1 MNVQVRQLGNVVK
14 MTSDQ
19 KVDAAT
25 FVDGTAFKQAL
36 RGLAGGV
43 SIVSSGHA
51 PQRHGLTVTAACSV
65 SVEPP
70 TVLVCVN
77 RSAGA
82 HDTILQ
88 TMVFGLNV
96 LASRHVLLAQKFA
109 GLDGSKGD
117 IRFVEKEWRK
127 LTTGAPILIDAV
139 CSFDCRVVDIH
150 PVGTHSVFVGVVL
163 AEDHQ
168 DDAEPLMYRQGQFA
182 VPANLPPL
190 SAKSLDQ

>member
-1 MNVQVRQLGNVVK
+1 MTSSSEAFE
-14 MTSDQ
+14 MTSDHQ
-19 KVDAAT
+19 VDAAT
-25 FVDGTAFKQAL
+25 FVDSAAFKQAL
-36 RGLAGGV
+36 RGIAGAV
-43 SIVSSGHA
+43 SIVTSGNA
-51 PQRHGLTVTAACSV
+51 PTRHGLTVTAACSV

-77 RSAGA
+77 KSAGA

-88 TMVFGLNV
+88 TKVFGLNV

-127 LTTGAPILIDAV
+127 LTTGVPILTDAV
-139 CSFDCRVVDIH
+139 CSFDCRVVDVH
-150 PVGTHSVFVGVVL
+150 PVGTHTVFLGAVL

-168 DDAEPLMYRQGQFA
+168 DDIEPLVYRQGQFA
-182 VPANLPPL
+182 VPASLRPPGVT
-190 SAKSLDQ
+190 